1 MKCYLPW
8 QETGTGLSG
17 IVEGQLGMRLDKG
30 LQCSSWGLRPLS
42 PEQLH
47 YAALDAAVLLMLL
60 DSIIAAA
67 LPSTG
72 DPSLPP
78 HGDPRTR
85 HSSAAK
91 APLAGSGFDASSS
104 ADSQDAGAQSHRKL
118 PLLSNTA
125 DEGLGQPDA
134 LDTTLEGR
142 KTAQSD
148 EDWHGTTEERQD
160 SACTASGAAQAAEAL
175 QQLSMCSVVS
185 SDASINDTDG
195 RKSAT
200 DLQYASLAAD
210 IRRAGA
216 CQHRGEQH
224 GSHQAAG
231 MNCSISM
238 LVPAAVSAAEL
249 HEAAQLWGSRLEVGG
264 ACRQGVPKPS
274 KEKRLGIRARL
285 GQVAE
290 SADHL
295 GEQRWL

>member
-1 MKCYLPW
+1 MECYLPW

-78 HGDPRTR
+78 HGDPRAR

-91 APLAGSGFDASSS
+91 APLAESDFDASSS

-125 DEGLGQPDA
+125 GEGLGQPDA

-160 SACTASGAAQAAEAL
+160 TACTASGAAQAAEAL

-216 CQHRGEQH
+216 CQHGGEQH

-231 MNCSISM
+231 MHCSTSM

-285 GQVAE
+285 GQDAE